1 MGAAKSKRRPKPVRF
16 PLRSTLRY
24 DAAFA
29 EPVAEMRRAIARRR
43 GVDLGKV
50 DFSTAVRALMG
61 DRYEAASL
69 LASQPEA
76 WHAAGAVELPPE
88 LWDALT
94 ECGNRLSHSQG
105 SLYNI
110 SRKLNFGETI
120 SVDEARAAFQAVQ
133 ASKQA
138 VTRMEQHLVAFVT
151 GASDAAGAK
160 SAAGRG

>member
-43 GVDLGKV
+43 GVDIGRV

-69 LASQPEA
+69 LAGQPEA
-76 WHAAGAVELPPE
+76 WSAAGVVELPRE

-94 ECGNRLSHSQG
+94 ECRNRLSHSQG

-120 SVDEARAAFQAVQ
+120 SVDEARAAFQAVH

>member
-29 EPVAEMRRAIARRR
+29 QPVNEMRRAIARRR
-43 GVDLGKV
+43 GIAISQV

-69 LASQPEA
+69 LAAQPEA
-76 WHAAGAVELPPE
+76 WPAAGGVGLPPE

-94 ECGNRLSHSQG
+94 ECRNRLSHSQG

-110 SRKLNFGETI
+110 SRKLNFGEGV
-120 SVDEARAAFQAVQ
+120 SPDAARDAFEAVQ
-133 ASKQA
+133 ESKRA
-138 VTRMEQHLVAFVT
+138 VARMEQRLVAFVT
-151 GASDAAGAK
+151 AAPDAAGAK
-160 SAAGRG
+160 SGRERG

>member
-1 MGAAKSKRRPKPVRF
+1 MGSAKSKRRPKPVRF

-69 LASQPEA
+69 LAGQPEA
-76 WHAAGAVELPPE
+76 WPGAGAIELPRE

-94 ECGNRLSHSQG
+94 ECRNRLSHSQG

-110 SRKLNFGETI
+110 SRKLNLGETI
-120 SVDEARAAFQAVQ
+120 SLDEARAAFQAVQ

-160 SAAGRG
+160 SAAERG